1 MCAVVEDIYY
11 VLRGPGGR
19 IRDARCCGVKSRD
32 EVRLGES
39 RVVLGEG
46 LKDING
52 ERYRGDLLWT
62 RFSNTTA
69 HD

>member
-1 MCAVVEDIYY
+1 MCDVVEDIYY

-46 LKDING
+46 FKDIHG
-52 ERYRGDLLWT
+52 QRYQGDHCGCVC
-62 RFSNTTA
+62 SHMIA
-69 HD
+69 HG

>member
-1 MCAVVEDIYY
+1 M
-11 VLRGPGGR
+11 PGV
-19 IRDARCCGVKSRD
+19 AGVKSRD

-69 HD
+69 HN